1 MNSCLQQIVACA
13 AVWLCGFAMTPQVVG
28 QNTAGQ
34 PLSIVVVEGQGA
46 INNIRDRVGRDLVVR
61 VENASQQPVSG
72 ASVVFTLPSQGASGV
87 FVNGEKTLMV
97 TTGAQ
102 GQAAARAWKPN
113 NAAGKM
119 EVRVTASYQGQKAS
133 AVITVF
139 NMAVQNAAAKSH
151 TKWVLILLAAG
162 GAGAAGAILGTRG
175 SSSTTSPTQPPAPAT
190 ISISPGAGSV
200 GPPQ

>member
-1 MNSCLQQIVACA
+1 MNPCLQQIAACA
-13 AVWLCGFAMTPQVVG
+13 AVWLCVLAMTPQVVG
-28 QNTAGQ
+28 QNTAAQ

-61 VENASQQPVSG
+61 VENANQQPVSG
-72 ASVVFTLPSQGASGV
+72 ASVVFTLPAQGASGS
-87 FVNGEKTLMV
+87 FVNGEKTLM
-97 TTGAQ
+97 TTTDAQ

-113 NAAGKM
+113 NIVGKM
-119 EVRVTASYQGQKAS
+119 EVRVTASYQGGKAS

-139 NMAVQNAAAKSH
+139 NMAVQNTASKSH

-175 SSSTTSPTQPPAPAT
+175 SSSTPAPPPPPAT

-200 GPPQ
+200 GPPR

>member
-13 AVWLCGFAMTPQVVG
+13 AVWLCGFVMTPQVVG
-28 QNTAGQ
+28 QNAAGQ

-61 VENASQQPVSG
+61 VETASQQPVSG
-72 ASVVFTLPSQGASGV
+72 ASVVFTLPSQGASGA
-87 FVNGEKTLMV
+87 FVNGEKTLMA
-97 TTGAQ
+97 TTDAQ

-113 NAAGKM
+113 NVAGRM
-119 EVRVTASYQGQKAS
+119 EVRVTASHQGQKAS

-151 TKWVLILLAAG
+151 TKLVLILLAAG
-162 GAGAAGAILGTRG
+162 GAGAAGAILGARG
-175 SSSTTSPTQPPAPAT
+175 SSSSPTPPPAPAT

-200 GPPQ
+200 GPPR

>member
-13 AVWLCGFAMTPQVVG
+13 AVWLCGFVMTPQVVG
-28 QNTAGQ
+28 QNAAGR

-61 VENASQQPVSG
+61 VETASQQPVSG
-72 ASVVFTLPSQGASGV
+72 ASVVFTLPSQGASGA
-87 FVNGEKTLMV
+87 FVNGEKTLMA
-97 TTGAQ
+97 TTDAQ

-113 NAAGKM
+113 NIAGRM
-119 EVRVTASYQGQKAS
+119 EVRVTASHQGQKAS

-139 NMAVQNAAAKSH
+139 NMAVQNAAAKSR
-151 TKWVLILLAAG
+151 TKLVLILLAAG
-162 GAGAAGAILGTRG
+162 GAGAAGAILGARG
-175 SSSTTSPTQPPAPAT
+175 SSSSPTPPLAPAT

-200 GPPQ
+200 GPPR